1 ALPIFDEA
9 EEMPDLAALAA
20 AAGLS
25 PFHFHRVFKAVTG
38 ITPRAYGAARRAG
51 RLREELAQGDVSVT
65 EAIYGAGFNSNSR
78 FYAASNAMLGMTP
91 TAYRRGGQDAQIRFA
106 IGQSSLGAVLVAA
119 SDKGVC
125 AISLGDDP
133 EALARDLQDRFP

>member
-1 ALPIFDEA
+1 PCRRCRPNETVAPGASRHAAIVARACRMIDEA

-78 FYAASNAMLGMTP
+78 FYAASN
-91 TAYRRGGQDAQIRFA
+91 
-106 IGQSSLGAVLVAA
+106 
-119 SDKGVC
+119 
-125 AISLGDDP
+125 
-133 EALARDLQDRFP
+133 